1 MIMDSSFSQ
10 DIFICP
16 ESAILYPVNKHCS
29 SDYDKWSIW
38 RQKKRLLF
46 QEAKDPEWA
55 GLFFFLF
62 FSLYLF
68 FSLAIGMNPLS
79 VFDIQM
85 LFPILYIFF
94 TVLIV
99 SSAQKFTFD
108 VIQFIFF
115 PLLTAMLLVPYLTNH
130 CLVQGYEDI
139 HPSFLLRLLQF

>member
-1 MIMDSSFSQ
+1 
-10 DIFICP
+10 
-16 ESAILYPVNKHCS
+16 
-29 SDYDKWSIW
+29 
-38 RQKKRLLF
+38 
-46 QEAKDPEWA
+46 
-55 GLFFFLF
+55 
-62 FSLYLF
+62 
-68 FSLAIGMNPLS
+68 MNPLS

-139 HPSFLLRLLQF
+139 HPFSSKGVTILAVTFRSLINLGLILGIGVM